1 MNRGDI
7 AAVNTGDGW
16 RRGDR
21 KILGL
26 LTFSHA
32 VQHFYGA
39 GLALTYP
46 FVISQFHVSYSSLGF
61 VLAVSG
67 VVGGLLQGAAG
78 LARKY
83 SARFLLSGQNIS
95 LAIATLLGAAS
106 PGFAFYGIMR
116 FIGALALWPQHPV
129 GSAYLSEMFPKKR
142 GTVLSWHTTGG
153 TIGTL
158 LVPIATTAIIAHY
171 GWRTALVALSIP
183 MAIGGFVVIGKL
195 PLEPSHI
202 KGSAAHQQASRDPE
216 GPSIGTLV
224 RKNKSAM
231 MVIGASTVAAA
242 GRGLGVLSA
251 FVPIYLK
258 DGAHLSTVTV
268 GLVYTVLVAGGVV
281 GPLIAGWLSD
291 RIGRKGVLISAYL
304 GGAIAMVFFVQKY
317 SSVWLLA
324 AVSLIMGV
332 LAYSESPLIQS
343 LFSDSI
349 GPSQARAAFG
359 IFFAIAYGVG
369 ALWLALVGVII
380 DRYGFQIAFYMMAA
394 SFVVSA
400 LMVSP
405 KFVTSHKPRADVG

>member
-1 MNRGDI
+1 MDRNDT
-7 AAVNTGDGW
+7 AVVNTGEGW

-21 KILGL
+21 KIVGL

-32 VQHFYGA
+32 VQHFYAA

-46 FVISQFHVSYSSLGF
+46 FVIAQFHVSYSSLGF
-61 VLAVSG
+61 VLAISG
-67 VVGGLLQGAAG
+67 IVGGLLQGAAG
-78 LARKY
+78 IARRY
-83 SARFLLSGQNIS
+83 SARFLLTGQNLS
-95 LAIATLLGAAS
+95 LAVATLLGAVS
-106 PGFAFYGIMR
+106 PGFAFYGFMR
-116 FIGALALWPQHPV
+116 FMGALALWPQHPV
-129 GSAYLSEMFPKKR
+129 GSAYLSEMFPKKK

-158 LVPIATTAIIAHY
+158 LIPIATTSIIANY

-183 MAIGGFVVIGKL
+183 MAIGGFVIIGKL
-195 PLEPSHI
+195 PLEPSHV
-202 KGSAAHQQASRDPE
+202 KKSDADGMTSRQPGDP
-216 GPSIGTLV
+216 SMLSLV
-224 RKNKSAM
+224 TKNKSAM
-231 MVIGASTVAAA
+231 MVIGASTVSAA

-258 DGAHLSTVTV
+258 DGAHLSTVTL

-304 GGAIAMVFFVQKY
+304 GGAATMILFVQRY
-317 SSVWLLA
+317 SSTWALA
-324 AVSLIMGV
+324 GISLIMGL

-343 LFSDSI
+343 LFADSI
-349 GPSQARAAFG
+349 GAGQARATFG

-369 ALWLALVGVII
+369 AIWLALVGVII
-380 DRYGFQIAFYMMAA
+380 DRYGFQAAFYVMAG

-400 LMVSP
+400 IMITP
-405 KFVTSHKPRADVG
+405 KFVTSYKPNSSI